1 MLKPEDI
8 PILVISLDRRPD
20 RWIQFMERA
29 AASNIN
35 PERIIR
41 VSAVDASTFDTVTHP
56 SVSMLTAHNIKN
68 KVRRAHY
75 EIDRPGAVGASL
87 SHIKAWNYL
96 RSSSS
101 AAAIVFEDDT
111 FIPTDFN
118 ERLATLVGDLPS
130 GGSWD
135 LVTFYN
141 TPFAGGVHGCSSS
154 ADGKGPWST
163 CSSLMG
169 AFAYMVSKQGATRL
183 LERAYPIELHVDAY
197 IAFMARLG
205 YIQMLWHPAMQ
216 IQPDYADSDINHGG
230 SGILNVP
237 TNMEKHGLV
246 LLDPTS
252 VIGIVLMAAV
262 AGGILSLVL
271 VARARHL

>member
-1 MLKPEDI
+1 MIRSEDI

-20 RWIQFMERA
+20 RWTQFMERA
-29 AASNIN
+29 TAANIKL
-35 PERIIR
+35 ERIVRI
-41 VSAVDASTFDTVTHP
+41 SAVDASTFDAVTHP
-56 SVSMLTAHNIKN
+56 SVSLLTAHNIKN

-87 SHIKAWNYL
+87 SHFKSWNYL
-96 RSSSS
+96 MSASSP
-101 AAAIVFEDDT
+101 AAIVFEDDT
-111 FIPTDFN
+111 YIPIDFN

-130 GGSWD
+130 SWD
-135 LVTFYN
+135 LITFYN
-141 TPFAGGVHGCSSS
+141 TPFAGGTHGCSTS
-154 ADGKGPWST
+154 AEVNAPWSA

-169 AFAYMVSKQGATRL
+169 AFAYMVSKRGASRL
-183 LERAYPIELHVDAY
+183 LERAYPVELHVDAY
-197 IAFMARLG
+197 MAFMARLG
-205 YIQMLWHPAMQ
+205 YVQMLWHPAMQ

-271 VARARHL
+271 VRSK